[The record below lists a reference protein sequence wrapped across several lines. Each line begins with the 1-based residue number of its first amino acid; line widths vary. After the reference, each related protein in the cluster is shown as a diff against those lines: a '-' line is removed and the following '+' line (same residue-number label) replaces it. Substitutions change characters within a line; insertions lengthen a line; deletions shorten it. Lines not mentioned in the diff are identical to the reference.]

1 MKIIQFR
8 CPEPPA
14 MQLRQVMVD
23 QVNTW
28 SRLQRL
34 TDDPDYVTAPFTVDG
49 WRVHTTDPDHHW
61 TNWDAIYSTLGDD
74 GRAIADQLLGEGPM
88 QGILRHAPLV
98 AALPDVRL
106 EIVEIEDLVAAGYV
120 EAPNDNTE

>member
-34 TDDPDYVTAPFTVDG
+34 TDDPDYVTAPFTVGG
-49 WRVHTTDPDHHW
+49 WRVHTTDPDLNW
-61 TNWDAIYSTLGDD
+61 TNWDAIYNALGDD

-120 EAPNDNTE
+120 EAPDDNTE

>member
-14 MQLRQVMVD
+14 AQLRAVMVD

-34 TDDPDYVTAPFTVDG
+34 ADDPEYVTAPFTVDD
-49 WRVHTTDPDHHW
+49 WHVHTTEADLHW
-61 TNWDAIYSTLGDD
+61 TNWDAVYTALGDD

-106 EIVEIEDLVAAGYV
+106 EIVDVADLVAAGYV
-120 EAPNDNTE
+120 AAP